1 MGRAQAILNHQQAMK
16 ARKAG
21 LLRDGNGLYLQIS
34 RDGVK
39 SWIIRYMIDGRAR
52 YMGIGPFPLVSL
64 SQARD
69 KSVEIRRI
77 IRVDGLDPL
86 ELRHANRLA
95 RKLELAKSI
104 TFKACAEKFI
114 LANRVSW
121 KNEKHTWQRT
131 RTLELYA
138 YPTIGDL
145 SVAEIDTTA
154 LLKLLLPIWNTA
166 TVTATRVRGRIERI
180 LQYAITAGFRQGDN
194 PARWKGHLE
203 NLLPKPSR
211 VAKVRNQPALPW
223 SHIPAYMARLRKID
237 NVPARALE
245 FTILVAARSGE
256 TLGAR
261 WSEIDFDAR
270 LWTVPAERIKSK
282 REHRVPLTD
291 RAMKILE
298 MMSQWGRDGGFI
310 FRGAKPSKPLSNMS
324 MLMLLRRMG
333 RQDITTHGFR
343 STFRDWTAETT
354 NATREVAEMAL
365 AHVIPSKVEAAYRRG
380 DLLEKRRAL
389 LDDWASYC
397 IREAP
402 VLAIMTNNASPS
414 DKPSKPAPPK
424 IQRASRGETKG
435 RSPFG
440 SPKRAHNL
448 GTSSR

>member
-1 MGRAQAILNHQQAMK
+1 MGRQLAALSHQQAIK
-16 ARKAG
+16 ATKPG
-21 LLRDGNGLYLQIS
+21 LLRDGNGLYLQTS

-52 YMGIGPFPLVSL
+52 YMGIGPFPIVSL
-64 SQARD
+64 AQARE
-69 KSVEIRRI
+69 KATEIRRI
-77 IRVDGLDPL
+77 IRLDGLDPL
-86 ELRHANRLA
+86 ELRKANRLA
-95 RKLELAKSI
+95 HKLELAKSI

-114 LANRVSW
+114 LTNRASW
-121 KNEKHTWQRT
+121 KNEKHAWQWT

-145 SVAEIDTTA
+145 SVAEIDTTV
-154 LLKLLLPIWNTA
+154 LLKVLQPIWNTA

-180 LQYAITAGFRQGDN
+180 VQYAITAGFRQGDN

-211 VAKVRNQPALPW
+211 VAKVKNQPALPW
-223 SHIPAYMARLRKID
+223 IHIPAFMARLRKID
-237 NVPARALE
+237 SVPARALE

-261 WSEIDFDAR
+261 WSEIALDAR

-291 RAMKILE
+291 RAMQILD
-298 MMSQWGRDGGFI
+298 MMSLWVRGDNGFV
-310 FRGAKPSKPLSNMS
+310 FPGAKPGQPLSNMS
-324 MLMLLRRMG
+324 MLMLLRRIG
-333 RQDITTHGFR
+333 RRDITTHGFR

-354 NATREVAEMAL
+354 NTTREVAEMAL

-389 LDDWASYC
+389 MEAWAAYC
-397 IREAP
+397 QKEA
-402 VLAIMTNNASPS
+402 LEA
-414 DKPSKPAPPK
+414 
-424 IQRASRGETKG
+424 
-435 RSPFG
+435 
-440 SPKRAHNL
+440 
-448 GTSSR
+448 